1 MHLQENT
8 LYDLDLVVKVTQNV
22 VQCPPNHM
30 TYAPAKFEVA
40 TSNSLGED
48 NLQKSKLYDLDLGA
62 KVTQNVAKYHPH
74 HVTYA
79 LVSFEVAMSNGSG
92 EDSLKE
98 NTLFDLGVFDLD
110 PKVKVT

>member
-48 NLQKSKLYDLDLGA
+48 GIQDLKESKLYDLDLGV
-62 KVTQNVAKYHPH
+62 KVTQNVVQYHPH

-79 LVSFEVAMSNGSG
+79 G
-92 EDSLKE
+92 EDSFTRKYII
-98 NTLFDLGVFDLD
+98 
-110 PKVKVT
+110 

>member
-8 LYDLDLVVKVTQNV
+8 LYDLDLIVKVTQNV

-48 NLQKSKLYDLDLGA
+48 GFTRKSTTVNVLKLR
-62 KVTQNVAKYHPH
+62 T
-74 HVTYA
+74 
-79 LVSFEVAMSNGSG
+79 
-92 EDSLKE
+92 LK
-98 NTLFDLGVFDLD
+98 NNYFFRCS
-110 PKVKVT
+110 